1 MSRIQ
6 TPKNMLGGGV
16 AGHIAA
22 LVTVFMWGYSFV
34 STKVLLD
41 NGLGPVLVLSATSGC
56 GPPTGATK
64 GFSVSAAF
72 FRARYISSP
81 RTLH

>member
-41 NGLGPVLVLSATSGC
+41 NGLGPVLVY
-56 GPPTGATK
+56 
-64 GFSVSAAF
+64 VSRFIIAYILVLIVSHKRLWAANWRDEGLF
-72 FRARYISSP
+72 CV
-81 RTLH
+81 